1 MYFFLSI
8 YDSISKKLC
17 PIGLISLTLGLL
29 VYNRTLLMLFTF
41 PKEYFKFIALIDYA
55 TIN

>member
-8 YDSISKKLC
+8 YDYISKKLC